1 MQQSLGGQQTALF
14 TSQAGSS
21 REISAEKHQELWE
34 LSPWMEQCDPSR
46 SKETH
51 YQNMMMI
58 ETFKIQTGEPAPPQS
73 ESEEDR
79 NKRHFHFAQRMANL
93 FPDKTVEDY
102 AKTLSIAHEAQE
114 RKCEY
119 EKQVVESRSH
129 SGTTSSQRYMTFEE
143 TVRKIEELEK
153 GDAPLDRE
161 IFRHLIS
168 TIVGFL
174 FRSLLF
180 L

>member
-1 MQQSLGGQQTALF
+1 MQHSLTDQQTALF
-14 TSQAGSS
+14 SSQLGSTT
-21 REISAEKHQELWE
+21 EISAEKQQELWE
-34 LSPWMEQCDPSR
+34 LSAWMEQCDPSK

-51 YQNMMMI
+51 YQNMTMI
-58 ETFKIQTGEPAPPQS
+58 ETIKIQTGEPDPPQS
-73 ESEEDR
+73 ESKEDR
-79 NKRHFHFAQRMANL
+79 NKRDFHFAQRMVKF
-93 FPDKTVEDY
+93 FPDKTAEDY
-102 AKTLSIAHEAQE
+102 SKTMSTAHEAHE
-114 RKCEY
+114 KKTEY

-129 SGTTSSQRYMTFEE
+129 PGTRSSHYYMTFEE

-161 IFRHLIS
+161 LFRHLIC